1 MTEPEEAYYT
11 QERWQ
16 NWLDRLEEEEINLEG
31 EGMAE
36 DTARLLWNLQDD
48 AAIAVAKVLTD
59 YDEGDL
65 DEEEAVERI
74 EKIQDIVLSEP
85 SIEDEDALALL
96 DGVQTSMVCVFYSA
110 QEYIVAGA
118 VEEGT
123 VEDYIHAGIDA
134 AEEDDLDAAL
144 GYLVQAGTLIAD
156 GDAFDVE
163 IGEEV
168 QYPVSEWLN
177 GLDSLEDAL
186 AEPEVV
192 EEEESNE

>member
-16 NWLDRLEEEEINLEG
+16 NWLDRLEEEEIDLEG

-59 YDEGDL
+59 YEEGDL
-65 DEEEAVERI
+65 DEDGAVERI
-74 EKIQDIVLSEP
+74 EKIQDIVLSDP
-85 SIEDEDALALL
+85 GIEDEDTLALL

-110 QEYIVAGA
+110 QEYVVAGA

-123 VEDYIHAGIDA
+123 VEDYVHAAVDA

-144 GYLVQAGTLIAD
+144 GYLVQAGTQIVGGAD
-156 GDAFDVE
+156 FDVE
-163 IGEEV
+163 VGEEV

-177 GLDSLEDAL
+177 GLDSLQDAL

-192 EEEESNE
+192 EEEDKE

>member
-16 NWLDRLEEEEINLEG
+16 NWLDRLEEEEIDLESE
-31 EGMAE
+31 EGMSE

-59 YDEGDL
+59 YDEGEL

-96 DGVQTSMVCVFYSA
+96 DGVQTSMVCVFYSV

-123 VEDYIHAGIDA
+123 VEDYVHAAVDAA
-134 AEEDDLDAAL
+134 AEEDLDAAL

-156 GDAFDVE
+156 GAEFDVE
-163 IGEEV
+163 IGEDV

-192 EEEESNE
+192 EEEEGE